1 MIPEYRTWN
10 GQGFDYCTLRARK
23 GFSPQ
28 ESGIW
33 YDLIQ
38 THPKGVIFGTLSIKG
53 EEEIEQ
59 YTGLKDV
66 EGNKIF
72 EGDILKLSY
81 DDPKTYLYTDEYDC
95 NPKIIPPR
103 TVTRTVK
110 VINEKGA
117 FRVIALHIKSYF
129 TRLLCDVDQG
139 RENIEI
145 IGNIHENPELLEV
158 EK

>member
-1 MIPEYRTWN
+1 MTPEFRVWDTENNLYSTN
-10 GQGFDYCTLRARK
+10 QVFYYM
-23 GFSPQ
+23 SP
-28 ESGIW
+28 EGEV
-33 YDLIQ
+33 YDSSFGEIDSNV
-38 THPKGVIFGTLSIKG
+38 TNTVIV
-53 EEEIEQ
+53 EQ
-59 YTGLKDV
+59 YTGLKDKD
-66 EGNKIF
+66 GNKIF

-95 NPKIIPPR
+95 NPKIIPPK

-117 FRVIALHIKSYF
+117 FRVIALHIKLYV

-145 IGNIHENPELLEV
+145 IGNVHENPELLEV
-158 EK
+158 NK

>member
-1 MIPEYRTWN
+1 MTPEFRVWDKLTQKYWN
-10 GQGFDYCTLRARK
+10 IENWHFEDEYLDLI
-23 GFSPQ
+23 
-28 ESGIW
+28 ESG
-33 YDLIQ
+33 
-38 THPKGVIFGTLSIKG
+38 VSIADPN
-53 EEEIEQ
+53 IERVWRKFNEVGLMQ
-59 YTGLKDV
+59 YTGMKDV
-66 EGNKIF
+66 NGNKIF

-95 NPKIIPPR
+95 NPKIIPPK

-117 FRVIALHIKSYF
+117 FRVIALRIKLYG

-145 IGNIHENPELLEV
+145 IGNVHDNPELLEV
-158 EK
+158 NK